1 MAPTYL
7 SAADFTFL
15 GQRMRPGHGVNPV
28 MVEVLQAVEA
38 DLVSTSQAQGIP
50 EQEFTTWASLTE
62 PIIGWRSR
70 NGLHGSGSAVDLNVD
85 QCPYIVTRTGATLG
99 GEAAAAQQRPMR
111 QRAVE
116 VYDRAVEFFSGTG
129 QRADLSIRVND
140 TIEVTYDRFRLVS
153 DALVFYLAWAFSSVP
168 VTVNRPPIADVQ
180 DLEDGH
186 PEFDRIGAGELGRSR
201 DEAINGIASLFAD
214 PDWAASHQ
222 DLPSPEA
229 QYYRMLRDY
238 ELVRIPM
245 LYGNPTEPVTS
256 TRNPCHGFLQLSRE
270 LVCSMINT
278 GNQVLGGRGRMRWG
292 ASDFGAQESGDIMH
306 FDLGGHVGFDPE

>member
-1 MAPTYL
+1 MAPAYL
-7 SAADFTFL
+7 TDDTFTFL
-15 GQRMRPGHGVNPV
+15 GQPMRTGHGVNPV

-38 DLVSTSQAQGIP
+38 DLVS
-50 EQEFTTWASLTE
+50 ASKELTE

-70 NGLHGSGSAVDLNVD
+70 AGYHGSGSAVDLNVD

-99 GEAAAAQQRPMR
+99 GEAAAAGQQPMR

-129 QRADLSIRVND
+129 QRADVSIRVND

-153 DALVFYLAWAFSSVP
+153 DALVFYLSWAFSSVP
-168 VTVNRPPIADVQ
+168 IAVNRPPIADVQ
-180 DLEDGH
+180 DLGDGH
-186 PEFDRIGAGELGRSR
+186 PEFDRIGDDELARPRG
-201 DEAINGIASLFAD
+201 EAIDGIASLFAD
-214 PDWAASHQ
+214 PDWAAYHQ
-222 DLPSPEA
+222 NLPSPEA
-229 QYYRMLRDY
+229 QYYQMLRDY

-245 LYGNPTEPVTS
+245 LYGNPAEPVTR

-278 GNQVLGGRGRMRWG
+278 GNRVLDRRSKMRWG
-292 ASDFGAQESGDIMH
+292 ASDFGAHASGDIMH
-306 FDLGGHVGFDPE
+306 FDLGSHMGFEPD